1 MLHNR
6 VDRRHFLQGTC
17 AMLAAGS
24 LADFAIGAA
33 PTPNGFKKAVK
44 IGMVKVEGS
53 LADKFKLLKKLG
65 FDGIELDSPNNYS
78 VEEVLAA
85 KKESGLEVPGVV
97 DSVHWKQRLSDPDPA
112 VRAEGVKALEQA
124 IRDVK
129 AYGGTSVLLVPAKVD
144 ADATYEQCWER
155 SQAEIKKVIPLAEE
169 LGIDILMENV
179 WNDFLTDAKETARF
193 IDELGSERIGAY
205 FDVGNA
211 VRYAPP
217 AEWIPILGHRIK
229 KLDIKE
235 YKLQEDKAKV
245 YAGFSAELLEGDC
258 NWPKVMQELAKI
270 KFVGWGTAEIP
281 GGGEERLA
289 KIAQLMD
296 KIFAS

>member
-1 MLHNR
+1 MPSLR
-6 VDRRHFLQGTC
+6 IDRRHFLQGSC

-24 LADFAIGAA
+24 LADFARGAE
-33 PTPNGFKKAVK
+33 PTPGGFKKAVK
-44 IGMVKVEGS
+44 IGMVRVEGS
-53 LADKFKLLKKLG
+53 LTDKFKLLKKLG
-65 FDGIELDSPNNYS
+65 FDGVELDSPNS
-78 VEEVLAA
+78 LTVEEVLAA
-85 KKESGLEVPGVV
+85 KEASGLEIPGVV
-97 DSVHWKQRLSDPDPA
+97 DSAHWKQRLSDPDPA
-112 VRAEGVKALEQA
+112 VRAVGLKALEQA

-144 ADATYEQCWER
+144 AQATYEQCWER
-155 SQAEIKKVIPLAEE
+155 SQIEIKKAIPLAEE

-193 IDELGSERIGAY
+193 IDELDSKRVGAY

-217 AEWIPILGHRIK
+217 AEWIPILGQRIK

-235 YKLQEDKAKV
+235 YKLQDDESKV
-245 YAGFSAELLEGDC
+245 RNGFGVELLEGDC
-258 NWPKVMQELAKI
+258 NWPQVMQELAKI
-270 KFVGWGTAEIP
+270 DYVGWGTAEIP

-289 KIAQLMD
+289 KIAKLMNQ
-296 KIFAS
+296 IFAS

>member
-1 MLHNR
+1 MLQNR

-24 LADFAIGAA
+24 LADFAIGAP

-53 LADKFKLLKKLG
+53 LTDKFKLLKKLG
-65 FDGIELDSPNNYS
+65 FDGIELDSPNQYT

-97 DSVHWKQRLSDPDPA
+97 DSVHWNKRLSDPNPE

-129 AYGGTSVLLVPAKVD
+129 AYGGTSVLLVPAQVKP
-144 ADATYEQCWER
+144 DATYEQCWER
-155 SQAEIKKVIPLAEE
+155 SQVEIKKAIPLAEE
-169 LGIDILMENV
+169 LCIDILMENV

-193 IDELGSERIGAY
+193 IDELGSERVGAY

-211 VRYAPP
+211 VRYALP

-235 YKLQEDKAKV
+235 YKLQADKSKV
-245 YAGFSAELLEGDC
+245 YAGFGVELLEGDC
-258 NWPKVMQELAKI
+258 NWPQVMQELAKI

-289 KIAQLMD
+289 KIAALMD